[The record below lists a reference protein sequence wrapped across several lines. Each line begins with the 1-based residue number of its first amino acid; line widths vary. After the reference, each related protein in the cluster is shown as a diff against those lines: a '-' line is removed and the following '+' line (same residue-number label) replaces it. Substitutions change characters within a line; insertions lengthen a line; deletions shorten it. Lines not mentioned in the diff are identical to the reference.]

1 MSPREIALGIL
12 RLLLLIGLLGRLEKF
27 ICKTL
32 ESVTV
37 LSVVLSLAVKN
48 ANAIQE
54 AFEFARP
61 RPILLMTIRPFYRI
75 DRMVWFSPLV
85 VALG

>member
-32 ESVTV
+32 ESLTV

-75 DRMVWFSPLV
+75 DRMVWFSLLV